1 MADRVLTLDEYL
13 ARVGSPLG
21 VSRWIE
27 LDQARIQAFADATMD
42 WQDIHVDV
50 EAARHSAFGGTIAH
64 GFLTLSLLATM
75 LYEVKPD
82 IEGVSVSV
90 NYGIDKLRFI
100 APVPAGRRIRGHF
113 VLKAAALRGT
123 DSLQS
128 TYAVTVEIE
137 GENKPALVVD
147 WIGLLYFAPR
157 N

>member
-1 MADRVLTLDEYL
+1 MAGRALTVDEYR
-13 ARVGSPLG
+13 ARVGTLLG

-27 LDQARIQAFADATMD
+27 IDQARIQAFADATMD

-50 EAARHSAFGGTIAH
+50 EAARRTAFGGTIAH
-64 GFLTLSLLATM
+64 GFLTLSMLSTM

-82 IEGVSVSV
+82 IEGVRVSV

-100 APVPAGRRIRGHF
+100 APVPAGKRIRGHF

-123 DSLQS
+123 DALQS

-137 GENKPALVVD
+137 GESKPALVVD
-147 WIGLLYFAPR
+147 WIGLLYFEPR
-157 N
+157 A